1 MVERYSSSVT
11 SPGTGILHGVRALLL
26 AAVVVGLSL
35 VAHRLAGGAH
45 PGVVPLVVLAALTAV
60 AVRRAARHEISMP
73 RLVGLLGAGQ
83 IVLHVV
89 FEQCALLS
97 VVPGAPGEHQH
108 PETMAEP
115 LMIGAHVVATF
126 VVALVLRH
134 GEGLLWRLW
143 AWLTACRLPDA
154 PAVFTSPRHLVVGA
168 LHAGHDGRVPGTLRG
183 RGPPVAV

>member
-1 MVERYSSSVT
+1 VTERYSSSVT

-35 VAHRLAGGAH
+35 VAHRLAGGSH

-60 AVRRAARHEISMP
+60 AVRPAARHEIAMP

-83 IVLHVV
+83 VVLHVV

-97 VVPGAPGEHQH
+97 VVPGAAGVHDH
-108 PETMAEP
+108 PESTADP
-115 LMIGAHVVATF
+115 LMIAAHVVATF

-134 GEGLLWRLW
+134 GEGWLWRLW
-143 AWLTACRLPDA
+143 AWLTARRLPGS
-154 PAVFTSPRHLVVGA
+154 PAAFTSPWHLVVGA
-168 LHAGHDGRVPGTLRG
+168 LRAGHGGRVPGTSRG
-183 RGPPVAV
+183 RGPPVAA